1 MLSSAEAAKSVLPPN
16 PTHLPWNPVWSRG
29 KDKKEMAGHKEH
41 QEGEDQKGRQL
52 LKCDVRGSRRKG
64 GQGEGEVA
72 LEAPRGQRS

>member
-1 MLSSAEAAKSVLPPN
+1 
-16 PTHLPWNPVWSRG
+16 
-29 KDKKEMAGHKEH
+29 MAGHKEH

-64 GQGEGEVA
+64 EQGEMA